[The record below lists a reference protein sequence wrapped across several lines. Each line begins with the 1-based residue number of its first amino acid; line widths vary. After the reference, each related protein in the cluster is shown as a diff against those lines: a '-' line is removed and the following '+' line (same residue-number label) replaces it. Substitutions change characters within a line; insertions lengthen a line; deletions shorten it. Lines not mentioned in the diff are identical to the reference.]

1 MTDKKVNLQDLFDEE
16 KTKHI
21 MTYKLSGQE
30 GRQRMR
36 EAKLGKSLSEESRA
50 KLRENHVGFTGK
62 QHSEETRATL
72 STLAKARERT
82 PVTEEQKQNQSEGA
96 KKRWATNPYKPTPE
110 VIEKRRQATLKT
122 NAEKRAAMSP
132 KEVEPKQPKKRGRP
146 KTRTLPDPNL
156 PKRGRGRP
164 PKVSSH

>member
-16 KTKHI
+16 TTKHI
-21 MTYKLSGQE
+21 LTYKLSGQE

-36 EAKLGKSLSEESRA
+36 EAKLGKSLSEETRA
-50 KLRENHVGFTGK
+50 KLRENHIGFTGK

-82 PVTEEQKQNQSEGA
+82 PLTEEHKQKQSEGA

-122 NAEKRAAMSP
+122 NAEKRAAMPP
-132 KEVEPKQPKKRGRP
+132 KVAEPAKKRGRP
-146 KTRTLPDPNL
+146 KTRPEKDPL
-156 PKRGRGRP
+156 APPKKRGRP

>member
-1 MTDKKVNLQDLFDEE
+1 MTDKKVNLQALFDEE
-16 KTKHI
+16 TTKHI
-21 MTYKLSGQE
+21 LTYKLSGQE

-36 EAKLGKSLSEESRA
+36 EAKLGKSLSEETRS
-50 KLRENHVGFTGK
+50 KLRENHIGFTGK

-82 PVTEEQKQNQSEGA
+82 PLTEEHKQKQSEGA
-96 KKRWATNPYKPTPE
+96 KKRWATNPYKPTAE

-122 NAEKRAAMSP
+122 NAEKRAAMPP
-132 KEVEPKQPKKRGRP
+132 KVVEPTKKRGRP
-146 KTRTLPDPNL
+146 KTRPELDPNA
-156 PKRGRGRP
+156 PKKRRGRP